1 MATELTEGQP
11 APDFTVETDKGET
24 VTLKDFAGKRVVL
37 YFYPKDNTPGCNMEA
52 CGFRDNMS
60 MLEGEG
66 AVVVGVS
73 LDDAASHQKF
83 RDKFD
88 LPFTLLTD
96 TEHKVA
102 DAYGVYGEKSF
113 LGRKYM
119 GVDRATFI
127 IGPDGKLEKVW
138 AKVNPLGHAKSV
150 LDWLKSNKAS

>member
-1 MATELTEGQP
+1 MATELKEGQP

-24 VTLKDFAGKRVVL
+24 VSLKDFSGKRVVL

-52 CGFRDNMS
+52 CGFRDNMD

-83 RDKFD
+83 RQKFD

-96 TEHKVA
+96 TEHEVA
-102 DAYGVYGEKSF
+102 DAFGVYWQKSF
-113 LGRKYM
+113 LGKTL
-119 GVDRATFI
+119 GSVNRATFI
-127 IGPDGKLEKVW
+127 IGPDGKLQKVW
-138 AKVNPLGHAKSV
+138 PKVSPRGHAGEV
-150 LDWLKSNKAS
+150 LDWLRENKS

>member
-1 MATELTEGQP
+1 MTTTLTEGQS
-11 APDFTVETDKGET
+11 APDFTVETDTGET
-24 VTLKDFAGKRVVL
+24 VSLKDFAGKRVVL

-60 MLEGEG
+60 MLESQG
-66 AVVVGVS
+66 AVVLGVS
-73 LDDAASHQKF
+73 LDDVQSHRKF
-83 RDKFD
+83 RDKFE
-88 LPFTLLTD
+88 LRFPLLAD
-96 TEHKVA
+96 TEHQVA
-102 DAYGVYGEKSF
+102 DAYGVYGQKSF

-150 LDWLKSNKAS
+150 LDWLRQHSAQ

>member
-1 MATELTEGQP
+1 MATELREGQP
-11 APDFTVETDKGET
+11 APDFTVESDKGET
-24 VTLKDFAGKRVVL
+24 VSLKDFTGKRVVL

-52 CGFRDNMS
+52 CGFRDNME
-60 MLEGEG
+60 MLEGQG

-102 DAYGVYGEKSF
+102 DAYGVYWQKSF
-113 LGRKYM
+113 LGKTL
-119 GVDRATFI
+119 GSVNRATFI
-127 IGPDGKLEKVW
+127 IGPDGKLQKVW
-138 AKVNPLGHAKSV
+138 PKVSPRGHAEEV
-150 LDWLKSNKAS
+150 LDWLQNNKS